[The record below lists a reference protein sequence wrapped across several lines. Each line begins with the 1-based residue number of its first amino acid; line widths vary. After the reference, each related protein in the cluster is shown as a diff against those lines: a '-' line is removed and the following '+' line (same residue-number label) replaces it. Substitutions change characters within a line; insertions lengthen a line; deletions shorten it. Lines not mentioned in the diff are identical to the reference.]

1 MVIELPVWQFW
12 SKIILVISQSNSR
25 ILWMLEFQSHTSVR
39 SDRGSGPPGRTL
51 PLDPPRYSW
60 SDLNEAFS
68 ISIFHSYFAGLWGA
82 NDCFCHRRP
91 VISCN
96 ISCTWEVSRTCDHTI
111 YGTGGCLPCRGRHL
125 SFDSARKYGRK
136 QLSKSEEITSC
147 RIYGILFV

>member
-1 MVIELPVWQFW
+1 MSGNFGLK
-12 SKIILVISQSNSR
+12 SY
-25 ILWMLEFQSHTSVR
+25 LWFHNQTRASCGCKNFSLIQA
-39 SDRGSGPPGRTL
+39 SGLIGAPDPPGRTL
-51 PLDPPRYSW
+51 PLDPPQCSW

-82 NDCFCHRRP
+82 NDCFCPRRP

-136 QLSKSEEITSC
+136 QLSKSEQITSC